1 MLIENVLVNVPR
13 VFESEIY
20 LKTEKGFWKYEV
32 LDRLPVPPTVHTVC
46 DCVFFSQTPD
56 TEGKTKGQNAIA
68 VFRGTQRAVRT
79 LQYSSVLSSPS
90 PHQRKIRRK

>member
-32 LDRLPVPPTVHTVC
+32 LDRLPGPPTVNTVC
-46 DCVFFSQTPD
+46 DCVFFSQKQTLR
-56 TEGKTKGQNAIA
+56 GKQKDKMQLLC
-68 VFRGTQRAVRT
+68 FEE
-79 LQYSSVLSSPS
+79 L
-90 PHQRKIRRK
+90 